1 VLAYGTNTTDVSCE
15 TDVQLNKS
23 AHLGNRAREYSAKSA
38 LTNGK
43 EQLRNWLQEQKAI
56 CTV

>member
-1 VLAYGTNTTDVSCE
+1 MLAYGSNITDVSFE

-23 AHLGNRAREYSAKSA
+23 AHLGNRAREYSGKSA

-43 EQLRNWLQEQKAI
+43 EQLHNWLQEQKAI